1 MESRQKRVINPSVIH
16 GEPFSCAVLLV
27 LRSGCGVFIMIKLIG
42 VLSEGGVSVQVK
54 SSVATKSDILLGAL
68 IEAART
74 LSSAVGSGE
83 VLKLDFRDQKLIVTE
98 SEKGYTIVALVDR
111 AEDYMDTLIRIIAE
125 EIDESVVPRADGC
138 VTDLHLSIVEA
149 ILEAYIKHEIDV
161 TLTDTLRDV
170 WSPIQEALV
179 DDSTYAEMVGEI
191 ERQLRIEY
199 TDDEWMKFK
208 KDIKSS
214 LTDALWYARGG
225 EFDKACAASIDVES
239 TAARAFALRTGLI
252 SLSMTKTCPPPVS
265 TLMEIAETLPD
276 EVPIAHLA
284 KSALGRFTREV
295 TSIDYSHDYS
305 HAANSFEFVD
315 DEEHLLQAF
324 VFVDIQ
330 VAEHPEFATQL
341 SEYFRKNELE
351 VLSSYIATVVER
363 ASVFNKIYSMTSYD
377 DFKEDLGLWKMRIA
391 STLELIERV
400 LSPDRMRSLLS
411 HQAVNQLGQQGALQL
426 QNYLTLLTAIAE
438 SPVLSVGERRGI
450 LREVLSVYQ
459 SYFKKLLET
468 NIPLF
473 IYTVDSAFQ
482 SLSVAY
488 AEYYHLTSGPA
499 QERTLVEV
507 ADYLRT
513 VSQVVQDEW
522 MKIRGRIAL
531 DVITNALSP
540 ILTMAGELHQEE
552 IRLILAAVKTLELRD
567 IDAQLVL
574 DPMTFATNLGN
585 VMCALASL
593 SGRVLNDDK
602 KRKVSTRALSNI
614 LLAHQLFLTN
624 GVVCRDDIIAAT
636 YHAAQSVE
644 ILEEDFLRRVVK
656 TLIVLNRVSVQ
667 DPVKHDYEVAM
678 MGFPLIQLLMK
689 SWRRIGDDSL
699 YERAKMTFDTAVN
712 AWRKYGFHDKA
723 KEFEESFPELL

>member
-1 MESRQKRVINPSVIH
+1 
-16 GEPFSCAVLLV
+16 
-27 LRSGCGVFIMIKLIG
+27 MIKLIG

-83 VLKLDFRDQKLIVTE
+83 VLKLDFRDQKLIITE

-161 TLTDTLRDV
+161 TLTDTLKDV
-170 WSPIQEALV
+170 WAPIQEALMN
-179 DDSTYAEMVGEI
+179 DCTYTEMVGEI
-191 ERQLRIEY
+191 ERQLQLEY
-199 TDDEWMKFK
+199 TEDEWNIFK
-208 KDIKSS
+208 KEIKPSM
-214 LTDALWYARGG
+214 TDALWHARGG
-225 EFDKACAASIDVES
+225 EFDKACAASIDVDS
-239 TAARAFALRTGLI
+239 LTARVFALRTGLI
-252 SLSMTKTCPPPVS
+252 ALSMTKTCPPPIS
-265 TLMEIAETLPD
+265 TLKQIADTLPD
-276 EVPIAHLA
+276 DVPVAHLA

-295 TSIDYSHDYS
+295 TSIDYTHDYS
-305 HAANSFEFVD
+305 HAATSFEFVTD
-315 DEEHLLQAF
+315 DEHLMQAI
-324 VFVDIQ
+324 VFVDTP

-341 SEYFRKNELE
+341 SEYFRKNDLE
-351 VLSSYIATVVER
+351 VLSNYIATVVER
-363 ASVFNKIYSMTSYD
+363 TAVFNKIYSMTSYD

-391 STLELIERV
+391 STLEMIEKV
-400 LSPDRMRSLLS
+400 LGPDRVRSLLT
-411 HQAVNQLGQQGALQL
+411 HPAANQLGQQGALQL

-468 NIPLF
+468 DIPLF

-513 VSQVVQDEW
+513 VSQVLQDEW
-522 MKIRGRIAL
+522 VKIRGRIAL

-540 ILTMAGELHQEE
+540 VLTMAGELHQEE
-552 IRLILAAVKTLELRD
+552 IRLILVAVKTLELRD

-593 SGRVLNDDK
+593 SGRVLSGDTK
-602 KRKVSTRALSNI
+602 SKVATSALSNI

-624 GVVCRDDIIAAT
+624 GVICRDDIIAAT
-636 YHAAQSVE
+636 YHAAQSVD
-644 ILEEDFLRRVVK
+644 LLDEEFLRRVVRS
-656 TLIVLNRVSVQ
+656 LIVLNRVSVQ

-678 MGFPLIQLLMK
+678 MGLPLIELLMRAWK
-689 SWRRIGDDSL
+689 RLDDDNL
-699 YERAKMTFDTAVN
+699 RDRAKTTFDTAIG
-712 AWRKYGFHDKA
+712 AWRKYGFHEKA
-723 KEFEESFPELL
+723 KELEECFPELL